1 MSQLRGRG
9 TTTGPR
15 PHHAHERDR
24 STGTLNRLAA
34 GVVAVVILGQVA
46 ASAQSTDATC
56 DGPHV
61 STTAGTVCG
70 ALVSTDATGP
80 GTVAAFLGIPYG
92 ESTAGPNRFLAPVA
106 RAPWDGVLAALEPGP
121 ACPQTL
127 TSLTEAP
134 EGQSE
139 DCLSLNVWAPAE
151 PGEAPAPVL
160 VFVHGG
166 GFLVGT
172 ATDALASEDVDWFN
186 IDGRFLAAEQ
196 GLVVVTMNYR
206 LAAFGFLAGVAG
218 LEGNQGLL
226 DQQLA
231 LRWVRDNIAAFG
243 GDPDNVTLMGES
255 AGGTSVATHVYGMP
269 SSSGLFQRAI
279 IESNPAGVGVQ
290 TWSEARAQGE
300 RYLLRV
306 GCFFSLD
313 RLGCLQEKPLTDLQA
328 AQTPVVDL
336 LTLLDR
342 GTFALLAWLPAVDG
356 SIVTEQPLIAAI
368 EGRTEVPVIWGNND
382 DEAFSFLGQFVTP
395 DINPYV
401 GGAVLDVLFRKNV
414 GDVIRREYV
423 DGASDQ
429 PTALLDGAGDYVFM
443 CPAELAAANAPV
455 GYHFRFSHPP
465 QYVGGLTGGDTCG
478 DRTCHAVE
486 LPYVFG
492 TGRFPGGFAEADA
505 RVSADAMALWS
516 AFARGEGDGGRGLA
530 AWPQADPSD
539 GRLPTMVI
547 TDPPTVAPFDLTRC
561 EHWVEVYES
570 R

>member
-1 MSQLRGRG
+1 MSELTGLDRMRRRLALVMAALCLSGGTALAQS
-9 TTTGPR
+9 TTTG
-15 PHHAHERDR
+15 
-24 STGTLNRLAA
+24 
-34 GVVAVVILGQVA
+34 
-46 ASAQSTDATC
+46 C
-56 DGPHV
+56 DGV
-61 STTAGTVCG
+61 EVTTAAGTVCG
-70 ALVSTDATGP
+70 TIAHVDSEGAGS
-80 GTVAAFLGIPYG
+80 VAAFLGIPYG
-92 ESTAGPNRFLAPVA
+92 ESTAGTNRFLAPVA
-106 RAPWDGVLAALEPGP
+106 KEPWDGVLVADEPGP

-139 DCLSLNVWAPAE
+139 DCLYLNVWAPAE
-151 PGEAPAPVL
+151 AGDAQAPVL

-172 ATDALASEDVDWFN
+172 ATDSPASEDVDWFN
-186 IDGRFLAAEQ
+186 IDGRFLAAEH
-196 GLVVVTMNYR
+196 GVVVVTMNYR

-231 LRWVRDNIAAFG
+231 LQWVRDNIASFG

-269 SSSGLFQRAI
+269 SSAGLFERAI
-279 IESNPAGVGVQ
+279 IESNPSGMGVQ
-290 TWSEARAQGE
+290 SWSEARAQGE

-313 RLGCLQEKPLTDLQA
+313 RLTCLQEKPLAELQA

-356 SIVTEQPLIAAI
+356 AIVTEQPLIAAI
-368 EGRTEVPVIWGNND
+368 EGRTDVPVIWGNND

-395 DINPYV
+395 DIDPYV
-401 GGAVLDVLFRKNV
+401 GGAVLDVLFRKSV
-414 GDVIRREYV
+414 GDVIRQEYV
-423 DGASDQ
+423 ADAPD
-429 PTALLDGAGDYVFM
+429 PAAALLDGAGDYVFM

-492 TGRFPGGFAEADA
+492 TGRFPGGFAESDA
-505 RVSADAMALWS
+505 RVSADAMELWS
-516 AFARGEGDGGRGLA
+516 AFACGEGDGGRGIG
-530 AWPQADPSD
+530 AWPEADVAD
-539 GRLPTMVI
+539 GRLRTLVI
-547 TDPPTVAPFDLTRC
+547 SDPLTVEQFDIARC
-561 EHWVEVYES
+561 ERWQDVYEA